1 MWLAWTFD
9 IKNKHTYKNCI
20 LSFYTRISTSG
31 SPWGCSVCKRKLG
44 VLAVQ
49 KIVKE
54 VIDQIGDKR
63 NSSNEELNSLILEVL
78 SNINMYMVLEF
89 IYKLWQ
95 FLAVLFILE
104 VGHNNLLDKN
114 ILG

>member
-1 MWLAWTFD
+1 M
-9 IKNKHTYKNCI
+9 
-20 LSFYTRISTSG
+20 
-31 SPWGCSVCKRKLG
+31 CKRKLG

-89 IYKLWQ
+89 I
-95 FLAVLFILE
+95 
-104 VGHNNLLDKN
+104 
-114 ILG
+114 